1 MQPTASNQSS
11 LRCPLNEVLGSRGQV
26 RLLRVL
32 ATEAGEPL
40 LPSEAARLSG
50 MTESHARKILH
61 RLVRTGLVEEKPD
74 DRGTRFT
81 LSRQGSLAREVVRLF
96 EVERDR
102 ASQLQQSLKM
112 TVRSI
117 PQSPEMAWVQEFLAG
132 WVDCQ
137 EIAVF
142 YGEEPPEGWL
152 TDLQSKLA
160 EVEEEF
166 EVMLQVQPFSRAELA
181 EVDWA
186 RAVMLVGQAPFQ
198 VARAQE
204 EDGLED
210 GPASPVGKLNP
221 RSPEFSG
228 ALVALLEEDFSVLRR
243 ARDKVRGELN
253 GRPNGHA
260 HDLWEWQKILDTFSL
275 PRLLNFLGSETPR
288 AVRLRECSPF
298 PEVLSDE
305 EKARL
310 AELASRPN

>member
-1 MQPTASNQSS
+1 M
-11 LRCPLNEVLGSRGQV
+11 

-32 ATEAGEPL
+32 ATDAGEPI
-40 LPSEAARLSG
+40 LPAEAARLSG
-50 MTESHARKILH
+50 MTESHARKILN
-61 RLVRTGLVEEKPD
+61 RLARTGLVEERPG
-74 DRGTRFT
+74 DRGTRFA

-102 ASQLQQSLKM
+102 ANQLQQSLKR
-112 TVRSI
+112 TVRSV

-142 YGEEPPEGWL
+142 YGEEPPAEWV
-152 TDLQSKLA
+152 TDLQSQLVK
-160 EVEEEF
+160 VEEEF
-166 EVMLQVQPFSRAELA
+166 EVMLQVQPFSGAELA

-186 RAVMLVGQAPFQ
+186 RVVMLVGQPPFQ
-198 VARAQE
+198 VARARE
-204 EDGLED
+204 EEGLDG
-210 GPASPVGKLNP
+210 GSASPEGKLNP

-228 ALVALLEEDFSVLRR
+228 ALVALLEENLSVLRR
-243 ARDKVRGELN
+243 ARDKVRGELD

-298 PEVLSDE
+298 PAVLSE
-305 EKARL
+305 EEQARL

>member
-1 MQPTASNQSS
+1 VQPTASNQSS

-32 ATEAGEPL
+32 ATDAREPL

-61 RLVRTGLVEEKPD
+61 RLARTGLVEERPNH
-74 DRGTRFT
+74 RGTRFV

-112 TVRSI
+112 TVRSGSH
-117 PQSPEMAWVQEFLAG
+117 SPEMAWVQEFLAG

-137 EIAVF
+137 EIAVH
-142 YGEEPPEGWL
+142 YPEEPRDEWL
-152 TDLQSKLA
+152 TDLQSQLV

-186 RAVMLVGQAPFQ
+186 RVVMLVGREPFQ
-198 VARAQE
+198 VVRPE
-204 EDGLED
+204 EEHLEN
-210 GPASPVGKLNP
+210 ASAAPEGKLNP
-221 RSPEFSG
+221 RSSEFSG
-228 ALVALLEEDFSVLRR
+228 ALVALLEENLSVLRR
-243 ARDKVRGELN
+243 ARDKVRGELD

-275 PRLLNFLGSETPR
+275 PRLLSFLGSETPR
-288 AVRLRECSPF
+288 ALRLRECSPF